1 MVKQKV
7 ATITFHRARNYGA
20 VLQAVALQ
28 KAIIG
33 LGYDSEVI
41 DYDNRKISSCYDVI
55 QKSSLKIFLFSLF
68 RCSAIKRKNTFFDRF
83 MDKELH
89 KSRKV
94 KKEDLPQM
102 EDEYDKFITG
112 SDQVWNYLLT
122 GSDGAYFLDFVGDR
136 KKKISYAASFGI
148 GEIPAEKTAW
158 YREMLQGFDYISVRE
173 ATGGRLV
180 KSITCMDS
188 VNDLDPVF
196 LLDLPAWKKIMAG
209 RVPEKKY
216 LFTYMCSEAAMEYAQ
231 KVADEKG
238 LKIINVVY
246 SKSILHPEKNVGD
259 CRIDVSPED
268 FLAYLYHAEYVV
280 TGSFHATAF
289 SIIFNKQF
297 KVGVPDRVGSRIND
311 LLERTGLQQRVIA
324 AGSSVQEMDVPIA
337 WDSVNGIVAEG
348 RSRSLANLQRS
359 IEL

>member
-1 MVKQKV
+1 MVKKRI

-33 LGYDSEVI
+33 LGHDSEVI

-55 QKSSLKIFLFSLF
+55 QKSSLKNMLSSLV
-68 RCSAIKRKNTFFDRF
+68 RCSDIKHKNVFFDRF
-83 MDKELH
+83 LDKELRR
-89 KSRKV
+89 SRKV
-94 KKEDLPQM
+94 KKEDLPQL
-102 EDEYDKFITG
+102 EGEYDKFITG

-122 GSDGAYFLDFVGDR
+122 DSDGAYFLDFVGDSR
-136 KKKISYAASFGI
+136 KKLSYAASFGI

-158 YREMLQGFDYISVRE
+158 YREMLQGFGYISVRE

-180 KSITCMDS
+180 KSIAGMDS

-196 LLDLPAWKKIMAG
+196 LLDMPAWKKIMAG
-209 RVPEKKY
+209 RVTDKKY
-216 LFTYMCSEAAMEYAQ
+216 VFTYMCNEPTLMYAQ
-231 KVADEKG
+231 KLAAERG

-246 SKSILHPEKNVGD
+246 SKSILHPEKNIGD

-268 FLAYLYHAEYVV
+268 FLAYLYHAECVV

-297 KVGVPDRVGSRIND
+297 KVGVPDRVGSRISD
-311 LLERTGLQQRVIA
+311 LLERTGLQQRVIT
-324 AGSSVQEMDVPIA
+324 AGSSVQDMDAPIA
-337 WDSVNGIVAEG
+337 WADVNSIVAEG

>member
-1 MVKQKV
+1 MVKKRI

-33 LGYDSEVI
+33 LGHDSEVI
-41 DYDNRKISSCYDVI
+41 DYDNRKISSCYDAI
-55 QKSSLKIFLFSLF
+55 QKSSLKNMLSSLV
-68 RCSAIKRKNTFFDRF
+68 RCSAIKHKNTFFDRF
-83 MDKELH
+83 LDKELRR
-89 KSRKV
+89 SRKV

-122 GSDGAYFLDFVGDR
+122 GSDGAYFLDFVGDSR
-136 KKKISYAASFGI
+136 KKLSYAASFGI

-180 KSITCMDS
+180 KSITGMDS

-196 LLDLPAWKKIMAG
+196 LLDLPAWKNIMAG
-209 RVPEKKY
+209 KVPEKKY
-216 LFTYMCSEAAMEYAQ
+216 LFTYMCSEAAMQYAQ

-324 AGSSVQEMDVPIA
+324 AGSSVQEMDMPIEWA
-337 WDSVNGIVAEG
+337 GVNSIVAEG
-348 RSRSLANLQRS
+348 RSRSLANLHRS

>member
-1 MVKQKV
+1 MVKKRI

-33 LGYDSEVI
+33 LGHDGEVI

-55 QKSSLKIFLFSLF
+55 QKSSLKNMLSSLV
-68 RCSAIKRKNTFFDRF
+68 RCSDIKHKNVFFDRF
-83 MDKELH
+83 LDKELRR
-89 KSRKV
+89 SRKV
-94 KKEDLPQM
+94 KKEDLPQL
-102 EDEYDKFITG
+102 EGEYDKFITG

-122 GSDGAYFLDFVGDR
+122 GSDGAYFLDFVGNS
-136 KKKISYAASFGI
+136 KKKLSYAASFGI
-148 GEIPAEKTAW
+148 GEIPAEKAAW
-158 YREMLQGFDYISVRE
+158 YREMLQGFGYISVRE

-180 KSITCMDS
+180 KSIAGMDS

-196 LLDLPAWKKIMAG
+196 LLDMPAWKKIMAG

-216 LFTYMCSEAAMEYAQ
+216 VFTYMCNESTLMYAQ
-231 KVADEKG
+231 KLAAERG

-246 SKSILHPEKNVGD
+246 SKSILHPEKNIGD

-268 FLAYLYHAEYVV
+268 FLAYLYHAECVV

-297 KVGVPDRVGSRIND
+297 KVGVPDKIGSRISD
-311 LLERTGLQQRVIA
+311 LLERTGLQQRVITA
-324 AGSSVQEMDVPIA
+324 VSSVQDMDAPIA
-337 WDSVNGIVAEG
+337 WADVNSIVAEG
-348 RSRSLANLQRS
+348 RSRSLANLKRS

>member
-1 MVKQKV
+1 MVKKKV

-28 KAIIG
+28 KAIMG

-41 DYDNRKISSCYDVI
+41 DYDNRGISAYYDAINV
-55 QKSSLKIFLFSLF
+55 SSWKGMLS
-68 RCSAIKRKNTFFDRF
+68 SALRYMERRRKNTAFDRF

-89 KSRKV
+89 RSRKV
-94 KKEDLPQM
+94 KKEDLPQL

-122 GSDGAYFLDFVGDR
+122 GADGAYFLDFVGDS

-148 GEIPAEKTAW
+148 GEIPAEKAAW
-158 YREMLQGFDYISVRE
+158 YKEMLQEFGYISVRE

-180 KSITCMDS
+180 KSIAGMDS

-196 LLDLPAWKKIMAG
+196 LLDVSAWKKIMA
-209 RVPEKKY
+209 RAEPKEKY
-216 LFTYMCSEAAMEYAQ
+216 IFLYMCDDVTLQYAQ
-231 KVADEKG
+231 KLATEKG

-337 WDSVNGIVAEG
+337 WDGVNGIVAEG

>member
-1 MVKQKV
+1 MKKKI

-20 VLQAVALQ
+20 VLQAIALQ

-33 LGYDSEVI
+33 LGYDSEVV
-41 DYDNRKISSCYDVI
+41 DYDNRTISSCYDTVI
-55 QKSSLKIFLFSLF
+55 TSSVRGMLSSLL
-68 RCSAIKRKNTFFDRF
+68 RYTERKRKNVSFGRF
-83 MDKELH
+83 IDKELQ

-94 KKEDLPQM
+94 GKEDLPCLN
-102 EDEYDKFITG
+102 DEYDKFITG

-122 GSDGAYFLDFVGDR
+122 DSDGAYFLDFVDDSR
-136 KKKISYAASFGI
+136 KRISYAASFGI
-148 GEIPAEKTAW
+148 GEIPADKVAW
-158 YREMLQGFDYISVRE
+158 YKKMLRGFGYISVRE
-173 ATGGRLV
+173 ATGGRVV
-180 KSITCMDS
+180 KSVTGMDS

-196 LLDLPAWKKIMAG
+196 LLRVSDWRKIMT
-209 RVPEKKY
+209 PNTLEDKY
-216 LFTYMCSEAAMEYAQ
+216 IFLYMCDDAALQYAQ
-231 KVADEKG
+231 KLADEKQ

-246 SKSILHPEKNVGD
+246 GKSLRHPEKNIGD

-268 FLAYLYHAEYVV
+268 FLAYLYHAECVV

-297 KVGVPDRVGSRIND
+297 MVGVPDKVGSRIND
-311 LLERTGLQQRVIA
+311 LLERTGLQQRVITSE
-324 AGSSVQEMDVPIA
+324 SSVQDMDIPIE
-337 WDSVNGIVAEG
+337 WDGVNSIVAEG

>member
-1 MVKQKV
+1 MVKKKI

-28 KAIIG
+28 KAIMG

-55 QKSSLKIFLFSLF
+55 NKSSWKSAVASLF
-68 RCSAIKRKNTFFDRF
+68 RCKAIHRKNVLFDDF
-83 MDKELH
+83 LDKELH
-89 KSRKV
+89 RSREVGKA
-94 KKEDLPQM
+94 DLPALG
-102 EDEYDKFITG
+102 DEYDKFITG

-122 GSDGAYFLDFVGDR
+122 GSDGVYFLDFVSES

-148 GEIPAEKTAW
+148 GEIPAEKARW
-158 YREMLQGFDYISVRE
+158 YREMLRGFGYISVRE

-180 KSITCMDS
+180 KSSTGMDS

-196 LLDLPAWKKIMAG
+196 LLDVSAWRKIMAG
-209 RVPEKKY
+209 KVPEKKY
-216 LFTYMCSEAAMEYAQ
+216 LFTYMCSEAAMEYARRL
-231 KVADEKG
+231 AEEKG

-246 SKSILHPEKNVGD
+246 SKSILHPENNIGD

-268 FLAYLYHAEYVV
+268 FLAYLHHAECVV

-297 KVGVPDRVGSRIND
+297 KVGIPDRVGSRIKD
-311 LLERTGLQQRVIA
+311 LLKRTGLQQRVIA
-324 AGSSVQEMDVPIA
+324 AGSSVQEMDMPIEWA
-337 WDSVNGIVAEG
+337 GVNSIVADG

>member
-1 MVKQKV
+1 MVKKRI

-33 LGYDSEVI
+33 LGHDGEVI

-55 QKSSLKIFLFSLF
+55 QKSSLKNMLSSLV
-68 RCSAIKRKNTFFDRF
+68 RCSDIKHKNVFFDRF
-83 MDKELH
+83 LDKELRR
-89 KSRKV
+89 SRKV
-94 KKEDLPQM
+94 KKEDLPQL
-102 EDEYDKFITG
+102 EGEYDKFITG

-122 GSDGAYFLDFVGDR
+122 GSDGAYFLDFVGNS
-136 KKKISYAASFGI
+136 KKKLSYAASFGI
-148 GEIPAEKTAW
+148 GEIPAEKAAW
-158 YREMLQGFDYISVRE
+158 YREMLQGFGYISVRE

-180 KSITCMDS
+180 KSIAGMDS

-196 LLDLPAWKKIMAG
+196 LLDMPAWKKIMAG

-216 LFTYMCSEAAMEYAQ
+216 VFTYMCNESTLMYAQ
-231 KVADEKG
+231 KLAAERG

-246 SKSILHPEKNVGD
+246 SKSILHPEKNIGD

-297 KVGVPDRVGSRIND
+297 KVGVPDKIGSRISD
-311 LLERTGLQQRVIA
+311 LLERTGLQQRVIT
-324 AGSSVQEMDVPIA
+324 AGSSVQDMDAPIA
-337 WDSVNGIVAEG
+337 WADVNSIVAEG

>member
-1 MVKQKV
+1 MVKKKV

-41 DYDNRKISSCYDVI
+41 DYDNRKISSFYDVI
-55 QKSSLKIFLFSLF
+55 NKSSWKSAVASLF
-68 RCSAIKRKNTFFDRF
+68 RYKAIHRKNVLFDDF
-83 MDKELH
+83 LDKELH
-89 KSRKV
+89 RSREVGKT
-94 KKEDLPQM
+94 DLPALG
-102 EDEYDKFITG
+102 DEYDKFITG

-122 GSDGAYFLDFVGDR
+122 GSDGVYFLDFVSES

-148 GEIPAEKTAW
+148 GEIPAEKARW
-158 YREMLQGFDYISVRE
+158 YKEMLRGFGYISVRE

-180 KSITCMDS
+180 KSITGMDS

-209 RVPEKKY
+209 RMPEKKY
-216 LFTYMCSEAAMEYAQ
+216 VFTYMCDESTLMYAQ
-231 KVADEKG
+231 KLATEKG

-297 KVGVPDRVGSRIND
+297 KVGVPDKVGSRIND

-337 WDSVNGIVAEG
+337 WDGVNGIVAEG